1 MGIKYPSNK
10 ASSGI
15 NEEKGMK
22 DSKANSKDTGIPSE
36 NPYVLLR

>member
-15 NEEKGMK
+15 NEKVMK